1 MISGE
6 RNYPMIYTL
15 SSCLN
20 CCNSLSHYQAI
31 YSGGKMNNKSQTD
44 NFSDMPVWYFSNAIQ

>member
-6 RNYPMIYTL
+6 RNYPVIYTL

-20 CCNSLSHYQAI
+20 CCNSLSHYHAI
-31 YSGGKMNNKSQTD
+31 YSGGRMNKSQTD
-44 NFSDMPVWYFSNAIQ
+44 NLSDMPVRYFSNAIQ